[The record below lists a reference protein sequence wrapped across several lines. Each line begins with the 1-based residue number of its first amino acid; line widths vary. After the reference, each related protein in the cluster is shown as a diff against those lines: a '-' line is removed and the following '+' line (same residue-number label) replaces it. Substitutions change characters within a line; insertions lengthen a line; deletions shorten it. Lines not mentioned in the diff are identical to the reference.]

1 MYGMSSVIK
10 KNGIFQNI
18 MYAFGAQGI
27 SMLLS
32 ILMSLFLP
40 KILGV
45 REYSYWQLFIFYIS
59 YAGFFHLG
67 ENDGMYLKQGGK
79 DYNQLDYSLL
89 NTNLF
94 LITLFQIIVM
104 IVGCVILSINDM
116 ADRNRVFVL
125 VCTMIYMI
133 IYNYSGYLS
142 YVLQIANRIKE
153 YSISVVIE
161 KVLFLIA
168 VVIGII
174 TNNALFTIYIILNLA
189 AKCIGLLYSI
199 IKCKEVVFAKI
210 CFSKEVIY
218 DFFDNIKVGINL
230 TFSSVAG
237 MLVLGIG
244 RNMIDTQWGVETF
257 GKFSLAISLSNFM
270 LQFISQISLVL
281 FPALKRADENKIINY
296 YHKIQDLLSFAIL
309 GVLLGYMPVYY
320 LLSMWLPQ
328 YAESLRYMVILLP
341 ICVFDG
347 KMNLLCNTYLKV
359 LRKER
364 QLLYFNLIALVVS
377 FGLCSLGTYIFKNV
391 FVVAVF
397 MVVAVAIRSI
407 ISEVYLNHLLHVGLP
422 VDIAVDCI
430 MSLIFATGTWFTGA
444 FKGFII
450 YIFAYLIMCALFRR
464 KIKELLEAAR

>member
-1 MYGMSSVIK
+1 MSSVIK

-18 MYAFGAQGI
+18 MYVFGAQGI
-27 SMLLS
+27 SMILS

-40 KILGV
+40 KVLGV

-67 ENDGMYLKQGGK
+67 ENDGMYLKQGGT

-89 NTNLF
+89 NTDLF
-94 LITLFQIIVM
+94 LITGFQIVVM
-104 IVGCVILSINDM
+104 IVGCVVLSITSM

-153 YSISVVIE
+153 FSISVVIE

-168 VVIGII
+168 VMIGIL
-174 TNNALFTIYIILNLA
+174 TNNTFFMAYIILNLA
-189 AKCIGLLYSI
+189 AKSIGLLYSI
-199 IKCKEVVFAKI
+199 VKCKEVVFAKFH
-210 CFSKEVIY
+210 FSKDVIY
-218 DFFDNIKVGINL
+218 DFWDNIKVGINL

-237 MLVLGIG
+237 MLVLGVG
-244 RNMIDTQWGVETF
+244 RNMIDAQWGVEIF

-281 FPALKRADENKIINY
+281 FPELKRADESKVINY

-320 LLSMWLPQ
+320 LLRIWLPQ

-359 LRKER
+359 LRKEG
-364 QLLYFNLIALVVS
+364 QLLSFNLIALVVS
-377 FGLCSLGTYIFKNV
+377 LGLCSLGAYVIKNV
-391 FVVAVF
+391 FTVAAF

-407 ISEVYLNHLLHVGLP
+407 ISEVYLNRLFHASFP
-422 VDIAVDCI
+422 VDVVVDSV
-430 MSLIFATGTWFTGA
+430 MSLLFVAGTWFAGA
-444 FKGFII
+444 LKGFII
-450 YIFAYLIMCALFRR
+450 YFFAYIIMCVLFRR
-464 KIKELLEAAR
+464 KIKELLEAVR

>member
-1 MYGMSSVIK
+1 MI
-10 KNGIFQNI
+10 
-18 MYAFGAQGI
+18 
-27 SMLLS
+27 LS

-40 KILGV
+40 KVLGV
-45 REYSYWQLFIFYIS
+45 REYSYWQLFVFYIS

-89 NTNLF
+89 NTDLF
-94 LITLFQIIVM
+94 LITSFQIVVM
-104 IVGCVILSINDM
+104 IVGCVVLGVTGM
-116 ADRNRVFVL
+116 ADQNRVFVL
-125 VCTMIYMI
+125 ICTMIYMI

-161 KVLFLIA
+161 KILFLIA

-174 TNNALFTIYIILNLA
+174 TNNTFFTVYIILNLA
-189 AKCIGLLYSI
+189 TKTIGLLYSI
-199 IKCKEVVFAKI
+199 VKCKEVVFAKI
-210 CFSKEVIY
+210 HFSRNVIY
-218 DFFDNIKVGINL
+218 DFWDNIKVGINL

-237 MLVLGIG
+237 MLVLGVG
-244 RNMIDTQWGVETF
+244 RNMIDAQWGVETF

-281 FPALKRADENKIINY
+281 FPALKRTDESKVINY
-296 YHKIQDLLSFAIL
+296 YYKIQDLLSFAIL

-320 LLSMWLPQ
+320 LLRMWLPQ

-364 QLLYFNLIALVVS
+364 QLLYFNLIALAISFALCS
-377 FGLCSLGTYIFKNV
+377 FGAYVIKNV
-391 FVVAVF
+391 IAVAIF

-407 ISEVYLNHLLHVGLP
+407 ISEVYLNRFLHAGLP
-422 VDIAVDCI
+422 VDVVVDSV
-430 MSLIFATGTWFTGA
+430 MSLIFVAGTWFMNPL
-444 FKGFII
+444 KGFII
-450 YIFAYLIMCALFRR
+450 YLFAYIVMCVLFRR
-464 KIKELLEAAR
+464 KIRELLEAVR

>member
-1 MYGMSSVIK
+1 MSSAIK
-10 KNGIFQNI
+10 KNGIFKNI

-27 SMLLS
+27 SMILS

-40 KILGV
+40 KVLGV
-45 REYSYWQLFIFYIS
+45 REYSYWQLFVFYIS

-89 NTNLF
+89 NTDLF
-94 LITLFQIIVM
+94 LITSFQIVVM
-104 IVGCVILSINDM
+104 IVGCVALGVTGM
-116 ADRNRVFVL
+116 ADQNRVFVL
-125 VCTMIYMI
+125 ICTMIYMI

-161 KVLFLIA
+161 KILFLIA

-174 TNNALFTIYIILNLA
+174 TNNTFFTVYIILNLA
-189 AKCIGLLYSI
+189 AKTIGLLYSI
-199 IKCKEVVFAKI
+199 VKCKEVVFAKI
-210 CFSKEVIY
+210 HFSRNAIY
-218 DFFDNIKVGINL
+218 DFWDNIKVGINL

-237 MLVLGIG
+237 MLVLGVG
-244 RNMIDTQWGVETF
+244 RNMIDAQWGVETF

-281 FPALKRADENKIINY
+281 FPALKRADESKVIEY
-296 YHKIQDLLSFAIL
+296 YRKIQDLLSFAIL

-320 LLSMWLPQ
+320 LLRMWIPQ

-364 QLLYFNLIALVVS
+364 QLLYFNLIALAVS
-377 FGLCSLGTYIFKNV
+377 FSLCFFGAYVLKNV
-391 FVVAVF
+391 ISVAIF

-407 ISEVYLNHLLHVGLP
+407 ISEVYLNRLLYAGLP
-422 VDIAVDCI
+422 VDVVVDSV
-430 MSLIFATGTWFTGA
+430 MSLIFVAGTWFMNPL
-444 FKGFII
+444 KGFII
-450 YIFAYLIMCALFRR
+450 YLFAYIVMCVLFRR
-464 KIKELLEAAR
+464 KIRELLEAVR

>member
-1 MYGMSSVIK
+1 MSSAIK

-27 SMLLS
+27 SMILS

-40 KILGV
+40 KVLGV
-45 REYSYWQLFIFYIS
+45 REYSYWQLFVFYIS

-79 DYNQLDYSLL
+79 DYNQLDYSPL
-89 NTNLF
+89 NTDLF
-94 LITLFQIIVM
+94 LITSFQIVVM
-104 IVGCVILSINDM
+104 IAGCVVLSVTKM
-116 ADRNRVFVL
+116 ADHNRVFVL
-125 VCTMIYMI
+125 ICTMIYMI

-161 KVLFLIA
+161 KILFLIA
-168 VVIGII
+168 VAIGII
-174 TNNALFTIYIILNLA
+174 TNNTLFTVYIILNLA
-189 AKCIGLLYSI
+189 AKSVGLLYSI
-199 IKCKEVVFAKI
+199 VKCKEVVFAKI
-210 CFSKEVIY
+210 HFSRNVIC
-218 DFFDNIKVGINL
+218 DFWDNIKVGINL

-237 MLVLGIG
+237 MLVLGVG
-244 RNMIDTQWGVETF
+244 RNMIDAQWGVETF

-281 FPALKRADENKIINY
+281 FPALKRADEGKVINY
-296 YHKIQDLLSFAIL
+296 YRKIQDLLSFAIL

-320 LLSMWLPQ
+320 LLRMWLPQ

-364 QLLYFNLIALVVS
+364 QLLYFNLIALAVS
-377 FGLCSLGTYIFKNV
+377 FGLCSLGAYVLKNV
-391 FVVAVF
+391 IAVAIF

-407 ISEVYLNHLLHVGLP
+407 ISEIYLNHLLHAGLP
-422 VDIAVDCI
+422 VDVVVDSV
-430 MSLIFATGTWFTGA
+430 MSLIFVAGTWFMNPL
-444 FKGFII
+444 KGFII
-450 YIFAYLIMCALFRR
+450 YLFAYIVMCVLFRR
-464 KIKELLEAAR
+464 KIREVLEAVR